1 MMKEAKREDEE
12 KIAMK
17 VKIATEEKITVQEKG
32 TEELIAE
39 TNGHTNGVS
48 ETEE

>member
-1 MMKEAKREDEE
+1 MKEAKREDEE

-17 VKIATEEKITVQEKG
+17 VKIATEEKKAINEKG
-32 TEELIAE
+32 AEEVIAE